1 MKHRIIGFIN
11 GNKIIDT
18 GNAEELKG
26 LDFDEV
32 IVYEHWESKGGWMIQ
47 LYELTPFRKR
57 NKISNEL
64 GDWNNES

>member
-32 IVYEHWESKGGWMIQ
+32 IVYEH
-47 LYELTPFRKR
+47 
-57 NKISNEL
+57 
-64 GDWNNES
+64 